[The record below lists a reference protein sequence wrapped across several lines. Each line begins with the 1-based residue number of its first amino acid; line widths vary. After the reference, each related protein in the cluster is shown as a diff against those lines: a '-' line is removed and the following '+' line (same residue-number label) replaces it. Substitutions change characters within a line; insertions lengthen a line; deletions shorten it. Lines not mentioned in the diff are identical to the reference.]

1 MAKIKYYYDTKT
13 CQYEKVKIS
22 KLEMVINGLG
32 IMFICLIFG
41 VIFSVLITKHMP
53 SSRLQFLL
61 NQNVALLQKYEAANR
76 DLKQINSQLS
86 LLQRNDDKVYRVL
99 FDAPPIPDEIR
110 QAGAGG
116 SQKYKDII
124 EKRLS
129 QESLILSTFN
139 KLDITKRKMYIQ
151 TKSYDEIMELAKSK
165 SEMLERIPAI
175 QPIANKEL
183 KRLASGFGMRYHP
196 ILKIRR
202 MHAGCD
208 FSAKIGTPIYA
219 TGDGVVTKVATV
231 RRGYGKHIEITH
243 GYGYKTRYGHM
254 SGFNVVKGQQVK
266 RGQVIGFVGST
277 GLSSGP
283 HLHYEVHYQNRPVNP
298 VNYFTNGLTKEEADK
313 LLEYASKEN
322 ASLGF

>member
-13 CQYEKVKIS
+13 CKYEKVKIS

-32 IMFICLIFG
+32 IVFICLIFG

-61 NQNVALLQKYEAANR
+61 NLNAALLQKYEAVDR
-76 DLKQINSQLS
+76 DLKQINSQMA

-99 FDAPPIPDEIR
+99 FDAPPIPAEIR

-116 SQKYKDII
+116 SLRYKDLL
-124 EKRLS
+124 EERLS
-129 QESLILSTFN
+129 QENLILSTFK

-151 TKSYDEIMELAKSK
+151 TKSYDEIVELAKSK
-165 SEMLERIPAI
+165 SEMLECIPAI
-175 QPIANKEL
+175 QPITNKEL
-183 KRLASGFGMRYHP
+183 TRLASGFGRRLHP
-196 ILKIRR
+196 ILKIWRA
-202 MHAGCD
+202 HTGVD
-208 FSAKIGTPIYA
+208 FTAKTGTPIYA
-219 TGDGVVTKVATV
+219 TGDGKVTLVNRV
-231 RRGYGKHIEITH
+231 GGYGKQIEISH
-243 GYGYKTRYGHM
+243 GYGYKTKYAHM
-254 SGFNVVKGQQVK
+254 SDFNVTVGQSVK
-266 RGQVIGFVGST
+266 RGQVIGYVGNT

-283 HLHYEVHYQNRPVNP
+283 HLHYEVHYQNRKVDP

>member
-13 CQYEKVKIS
+13 CQYEKVKTS

-41 VIFSVLITKHMP
+41 VLFSMLITRYMP

-61 NQNVALLQKYEAANR
+61 NQNVAMLQKFESANR
-76 DLKQINSQLS
+76 DLKQLNSQLG

-99 FDAPPIPDEIR
+99 FDAPPIPNEIR

-116 SQKYKDII
+116 SLKYKDIL
-124 EKRLS
+124 EKRFS
-129 QESLILSTFN
+129 QEPLILSTFK
-139 KLDITKRKMYIQ
+139 KLDITKRRMYIQ
-151 TKSYDEIMELAKSK
+151 TKSYDELVELAKSK
-165 SEMLERIPAI
+165 SEMLECIPAI
-175 QPIANKEL
+175 QPVANKEL
-183 KRLASGFGMRYHP
+183 RRLASGYGMRYHP
-196 ILKIRR
+196 ILKITR

-219 TGDGVVTKVATV
+219 TGDGKVTTLIKMN
-231 RRGYGKHIEITH
+231 RSYGNYIEISH
-243 GYGYKTRYGHM
+243 GYGYKTKYAHM
-254 SGFNVVKGQQVK
+254 SGFNVVDGQSVK
-266 RGQVIGFVGST
+266 RGQVIGYVGNT
-277 GLSSGP
+277 GLSAGP
-283 HLHYEVHYQNRPVNP
+283 HLHYEVYYQNRHVDP
-298 VNYFTNGLTKEEADK
+298 VNYFTNGLTREEADK